1 MDKIVIYDTETTNST
16 IWGSIIE
23 VGAVVVD
30 KNLREIG
37 KLNIRGRM
45 PEGEVPSAK
54 ALLVNSTSI
63 DLLTKGNYSHY
74 DFLGAVENFFSKC
87 APAMFMGWSN
97 LNFDRRM
104 FHFNFFKGNRYPYAT
119 HSSPNSEHD
128 GLHIARA
135 AQTLNSETLKTEL
148 TEAGNPSLALESLS
162 RMQGFDTSASHTAY
176 VDAQNSL
183 KVLRIIKDKHKE
195 NWETFLKTST
205 KTSVETFLKN
215 EGIYSIFENVKG
227 RNMMYLTSTLHPNHC
242 FHPSYAS
249 WGYVWDLRRDP
260 EPLLNLSVNQLRD
273 ILKKYSPKA
282 TRVLKT
288 NKAPVILDKEFAL
301 KQKPY
306 SDLDLETIKKR
317 AQMVRNNENFCKN
330 IQIINREAAE
340 EKEQTKTQEDL
351 LPEEKLYVPKNAAWE
366 WDKITMT
373 AGNSH
378 YEIKLSQQPDKIWY
392 FYAPHWKIIND
403 TPEGTITRKQSE
415 EIKLDIPYYSQL
427 DNYRDANRTCFSSS
441 CAMLLSGLKKD
452 AISNDDD
459 YIETVFEIGDTT
471 EAWVQLRALEHY
483 GVKAAFRQDGCWE
496 DVEELLGKGIPVPLG
511 ILHLG
516 DVSNPV
522 GGGHW
527 IVAVGLS
534 SDKKKILVHD
544 PFGDLDLI
552 SGRYL
557 SDNGKYLWYSKENL
571 GPRWMVEAGYSSGWY
586 IKAES

>member
-351 LPEEKLYVPKNAAWE
+351 LPEETLYEKFIPNKDTALFKTWHSSSWEDKLRILDKFTDKRCSWFGQKIIYQEAPQILPPDLYKNIKSEIARRILSKNKEKWQTVNMAYNE
-366 WDKITMT
+366 IDYLRDQADKRDDKNELNKLDEINDFIM
-373 AGNSH
+373 SIEKK
-378 YEIKLSQQPDKIWY
+378 YEI
-392 FYAPHWKIIND
+392 A
-403 TPEGTITRKQSE
+403 
-415 EIKLDIPYYSQL
+415 
-427 DNYRDANRTCFSSS
+427 
-441 CAMLLSGLKKD
+441 
-452 AISNDDD
+452 
-459 YIETVFEIGDTT
+459 
-471 EAWVQLRALEHY
+471 
-483 GVKAAFRQDGCWE
+483 
-496 DVEELLGKGIPVPLG
+496 
-511 ILHLG
+511 
-516 DVSNPV
+516 
-522 GGGHW
+522 
-527 IVAVGLS
+527 
-534 SDKKKILVHD
+534 
-544 PFGDLDLI
+544 
-552 SGRYL
+552 
-557 SDNGKYLWYSKENL
+557 
-571 GPRWMVEAGYSSGWY
+571 
-586 IKAES
+586 

>member
-30 KNLREIG
+30 KNLKEIG

-74 DFLGAVENFFSKC
+74 DFLGAVENFFTKC
-87 APAMFMGWSN
+87 APAVFMGWSN

-195 NWETFLKTST
+195 NWDTFLKTST

-215 EGIYSIFENVKG
+215 EGIYSVFENVKG
-227 RNMMYLTSTLHPNHC
+227 RNMMYLTGTLHPNHC

-260 EPLLNLSVNQLRD
+260 EPLLNLTVNQLRD
-273 ILKKYSPKA
+273 VLKKYSPKA
-282 TRVLKT
+282 LRVLKT
-288 NKAPVILDKEFAL
+288 NKAPVILDKQFAI

-306 SDLDLETIKKR
+306 SDLDLVTIQKR
-317 AQMVRNNENFCKN
+317 AKLVRENENFCKN
-330 IQIINREAAE
+330 IQVINREAAE

-351 LPEEKLYVPKNAAWE
+351 LPEETLYEKFIPNRDTSLFKTWHSSSWEDKLRMLDKFTDKRCSWFGQKIIYQEAPQILPPDLYKNIKSEIARRILSKNKEKWQTVNMAYTE
-366 WDKITMT
+366 IDYLRDQASNRDDEKELKKLDEINEFIM
-373 AGNSH
+373 SIEKK
-378 YEIKLSQQPDKIWY
+378 YEI
-392 FYAPHWKIIND
+392 
-403 TPEGTITRKQSE
+403 T
-415 EIKLDIPYYSQL
+415 
-427 DNYRDANRTCFSSS
+427 
-441 CAMLLSGLKKD
+441 
-452 AISNDDD
+452 
-459 YIETVFEIGDTT
+459 
-471 EAWVQLRALEHY
+471 
-483 GVKAAFRQDGCWE
+483 
-496 DVEELLGKGIPVPLG
+496 
-511 ILHLG
+511 
-516 DVSNPV
+516 
-522 GGGHW
+522 
-527 IVAVGLS
+527 
-534 SDKKKILVHD
+534 
-544 PFGDLDLI
+544 
-552 SGRYL
+552 
-557 SDNGKYLWYSKENL
+557 
-571 GPRWMVEAGYSSGWY
+571 
-586 IKAES
+586 

>member
-30 KNLREIG
+30 KNLKEIG

-119 HSSPNSEHD
+119 HSSPNQEHD

-162 RMQGFDTSASHTAY
+162 RVQGFDTSASHTAY

-195 NWETFLKTST
+195 NWEIFLKTST

-215 EGIYSIFENVKG
+215 DGIYSIFENVKG

-242 FHPSYAS
+242 FHPSYVS

-260 EPLLNLSVNQLRD
+260 EPLLNLPINQLRD
-273 ILKKYSPKA
+273 ILKKFSPKA
-282 TRVLKT
+282 LRVLKT
-288 NKAPVILDKEFAL
+288 NKAPVILDKQFAL

-306 SDLDLETIKKR
+306 SDLDLETIRKR

-330 IQIINREAAE
+330 IQTINREIAE

-351 LPEEKLYVPKNAAWE
+351 LPEETLYEKFIPNRDTALFKTWHSSSWEDKLRLLDKFQDKRCSWFGQKIIYQEAPQILPPDLYKNIKSEIARRILSKNKEKWQTVNMAYNE
-366 WDKITMT
+366 IDYLRDQADKRDDKIELKKLDEINDFIM
-373 AGNSH
+373 SIEKK
-378 YEIKLSQQPDKIWY
+378 YEI
-392 FYAPHWKIIND
+392 A
-403 TPEGTITRKQSE
+403 
-415 EIKLDIPYYSQL
+415 
-427 DNYRDANRTCFSSS
+427 
-441 CAMLLSGLKKD
+441 
-452 AISNDDD
+452 
-459 YIETVFEIGDTT
+459 
-471 EAWVQLRALEHY
+471 
-483 GVKAAFRQDGCWE
+483 
-496 DVEELLGKGIPVPLG
+496 
-511 ILHLG
+511 
-516 DVSNPV
+516 
-522 GGGHW
+522 
-527 IVAVGLS
+527 
-534 SDKKKILVHD
+534 
-544 PFGDLDLI
+544 
-552 SGRYL
+552 
-557 SDNGKYLWYSKENL
+557 
-571 GPRWMVEAGYSSGWY
+571 
-586 IKAES
+586 

>member
-30 KNLREIG
+30 KNLKEIG

-54 ALLVNSTSI
+54 ALLVNSTSV

-74 DFLGAVENFFSKC
+74 DFLGAVENFFTKC
-87 APAMFMGWSN
+87 APAVFMGWSN

-195 NWETFLKTST
+195 NWDTFLKTST
-205 KTSVETFLKN
+205 KISVETFLKN

-227 RNMMYLTSTLHPNHC
+227 RNMMYLTGTLHPNHC

-260 EPLLNLSVNQLRD
+260 EPLLNLPINQLRD
-273 ILKKYSPKA
+273 VLKKYSPKA
-282 TRVLKT
+282 LRVLKT
-288 NKAPVILDKEFAL
+288 NKAPVILDKEYAL

-306 SDLDLETIKKR
+306 LDLDIETIKKR
-317 AQMVRNNENFCKN
+317 AQMVRNSENFCKN

-351 LPEEKLYVPKNAAWE
+351 LPEETLYEKFIPNKDTALFKTWHSSSWEDKLRLLDKFTDKRCSWFGQKIIYQEAPQILPPDLYKNIKSEIARRILSKNKEKWQTVNMAYNE
-366 WDKITMT
+366 IDYLRDQADKRDDKIEL
-373 AGNSH
+373 N
-378 YEIKLSQQPDKIWY
+378 KLDE
-392 FYAPHWKIIND
+392 IND
-403 TPEGTITRKQSE
+403 
-415 EIKLDIPYYSQL
+415 
-427 DNYRDANRTCFSSS
+427 FS
-441 CAMLLSGLKKD
+441 LSK
-452 AISNDDD
+452 
-459 YIETVFEIGDTT
+459 
-471 EAWVQLRALEHY
+471 
-483 GVKAAFRQDGCWE
+483 
-496 DVEELLGKGIPVPLG
+496 
-511 ILHLG
+511 
-516 DVSNPV
+516 
-522 GGGHW
+522 
-527 IVAVGLS
+527 
-534 SDKKKILVHD
+534 
-544 PFGDLDLI
+544 
-552 SGRYL
+552 
-557 SDNGKYLWYSKENL
+557 
-571 GPRWMVEAGYSSGWY
+571 
-586 IKAES
+586 

>member
-30 KNLREIG
+30 KNLKEIG

-74 DFLGAVENFFSKC
+74 DFLGAVENFFTKC
-87 APAMFMGWSN
+87 APAVFMGWSN

-195 NWETFLKTST
+195 NWDTFLKTST

-227 RNMMYLTSTLHPNHC
+227 RNMMYLTGTLHPNHC

-260 EPLLNLSVNQLRD
+260 EPLLNLPVNQLRD
-273 ILKKYSPKA
+273 VLKKYSPKA
-282 TRVLKT
+282 LRVLKT
-288 NKAPVILDKEFAL
+288 NKAPVILDKQFAL

-306 SDLDLETIKKR
+306 SELDLATIQKR
-317 AQMVRNNENFCKN
+317 VKLVRENENFCKN

-351 LPEEKLYVPKNAAWE
+351 LPEETLYEKFIPNKDTALFKTWHSSSWEDKLRLL
-366 WDKITMT
+366 DKF
-373 AGNSH
+373 
-378 YEIKLSQQPDKIWY
+378 QDKRCSW
-392 FYAPHWKIIND
+392 FGQKIIYQEAPQILPPDLYKN
-403 TPEGTITRKQSE
+403 IKSE
-415 EIKLDIPYYSQL
+415 IARRILSKNKEKWQTVNMAYTEIDYL
-427 DNYRDANRTCFSSS
+427 RDQASNR
-441 CAMLLSGLKKD
+441 D
-452 AISNDDD
+452 
-459 YIETVFEIGDTT
+459 
-471 EAWVQLRALEHY
+471 
-483 GVKAAFRQDGCWE
+483 
-496 DVEELLGKGIPVPLG
+496 DVEEL
-511 ILHLG
+511 
-516 DVSNPV
+516 
-522 GGGHW
+522 
-527 IVAVGLS
+527 
-534 SDKKKILVHD
+534 KK
-544 PFGDLDLI
+544 LDEI
-552 SGRYL
+552 NEFIMSIEK
-557 SDNGKYLWYSKENL
+557 KYEI
-571 GPRWMVEAGYSSGWY
+571 A
-586 IKAES
+586 

>member
-104 FHFNFFKGNRYPYAT
+104 FHFNFFKGNRYPYPT

-260 EPLLNLSVNQLRD
+260 EPLLNLPVNQLRD

-282 TRVLKT
+282 LRVLKT

-306 SDLDLETIKKR
+306 LDLDLETIKKR
-317 AQMVRNNENFCKN
+317 AQMVRNSENFCKN

-351 LPEEKLYVPKNAAWE
+351 LPEETLYEKFIPNKDTALFKTWHSSSWEDKLRLLDKFTDKRCSWFGQKIIYQEAPQILPPDLYKNIKSEIARRILSKNKEKWQTVNMAYNE
-366 WDKITMT
+366 IDYLRDQADKRDDKIELNKLDEINDFIM
-373 AGNSH
+373 SIEKK
-378 YEIKLSQQPDKIWY
+378 YEI
-392 FYAPHWKIIND
+392 A
-403 TPEGTITRKQSE
+403 
-415 EIKLDIPYYSQL
+415 
-427 DNYRDANRTCFSSS
+427 
-441 CAMLLSGLKKD
+441 
-452 AISNDDD
+452 
-459 YIETVFEIGDTT
+459 
-471 EAWVQLRALEHY
+471 
-483 GVKAAFRQDGCWE
+483 
-496 DVEELLGKGIPVPLG
+496 
-511 ILHLG
+511 
-516 DVSNPV
+516 
-522 GGGHW
+522 
-527 IVAVGLS
+527 
-534 SDKKKILVHD
+534 
-544 PFGDLDLI
+544 
-552 SGRYL
+552 
-557 SDNGKYLWYSKENL
+557 
-571 GPRWMVEAGYSSGWY
+571 
-586 IKAES
+586 

>member
-30 KNLREIG
+30 KNLKEIG

-148 TEAGNPSLALESLS
+148 TDAGNPSLALESLS

-195 NWETFLKTST
+195 NWQTFLKTST
-205 KTSVETFLKN
+205 KPSVETILKN
-215 EGIYSIFENVKG
+215 DGIYSIFENVKG
-227 RNMMYLTSTLHPNHC
+227 RNMMYLVSTLHPNQC

-249 WGYVWDLRRDP
+249 WGYLWDCRRDP
-260 EPLLNLSVNQLRD
+260 EPLLNLPINQLRD
-273 ILKKYSPKA
+273 VLKKMSPKA
-282 TRVLKT
+282 LRVLKT
-288 NKAPVILDKEFAL
+288 NKAPIVLDKNFAL

-317 AQMVRNNENFCKN
+317 ASLVRNNEQFCKN
-330 IQIINREAAE
+330 IQTINREAAE

-351 LPEEKLYVPKNAAWE
+351 LPEETLYEKFIPNKDTALFKTWHSSSWEDKLRMLDKFQDKRCSWFGQKIIYQEAPQILPPDLYKNIKSEIARRILSKNKEKWQTVNMAYSE
-366 WDKITMT
+366 IDYLRDQASNRDDEEELKKLEEINQFIM
-373 AGNSH
+373 SIEKK
-378 YEIKLSQQPDKIWY
+378 YEI
-392 FYAPHWKIIND
+392 A
-403 TPEGTITRKQSE
+403 
-415 EIKLDIPYYSQL
+415 
-427 DNYRDANRTCFSSS
+427 
-441 CAMLLSGLKKD
+441 
-452 AISNDDD
+452 
-459 YIETVFEIGDTT
+459 
-471 EAWVQLRALEHY
+471 
-483 GVKAAFRQDGCWE
+483 
-496 DVEELLGKGIPVPLG
+496 
-511 ILHLG
+511 
-516 DVSNPV
+516 
-522 GGGHW
+522 
-527 IVAVGLS
+527 
-534 SDKKKILVHD
+534 
-544 PFGDLDLI
+544 
-552 SGRYL
+552 
-557 SDNGKYLWYSKENL
+557 
-571 GPRWMVEAGYSSGWY
+571 
-586 IKAES
+586 

>member
-1 MDKIVIYDTETTNST
+1 
-16 IWGSIIE
+16 
-23 VGAVVVD
+23 
-30 KNLREIG
+30 
-37 KLNIRGRM
+37 M

-135 AQTLNSETLKTEL
+135 AQTLNPETLKTEL

-273 ILKKYSPKA
+273 ILKKCSPKA

-288 NKAPVILDKEFAL
+288 NKAPVILGKEFAL

-351 LPEEKLYVPKNAAWE
+351 LPEETLYEKFIPNKDTALFKTWHSSSWEDKLRMLDKFTDKRCSWFGQKIIYQEAPQILPPDLYKNIKSEIARRILSKNKEKWQTVNMAYNE
-366 WDKITMT
+366 IDYLRDQADKRDDKIELNKLDEINDFIM
-373 AGNSH
+373 SIEKK
-378 YEIKLSQQPDKIWY
+378 YEI
-392 FYAPHWKIIND
+392 A
-403 TPEGTITRKQSE
+403 
-415 EIKLDIPYYSQL
+415 
-427 DNYRDANRTCFSSS
+427 
-441 CAMLLSGLKKD
+441 
-452 AISNDDD
+452 
-459 YIETVFEIGDTT
+459 
-471 EAWVQLRALEHY
+471 
-483 GVKAAFRQDGCWE
+483 
-496 DVEELLGKGIPVPLG
+496 
-511 ILHLG
+511 
-516 DVSNPV
+516 
-522 GGGHW
+522 
-527 IVAVGLS
+527 
-534 SDKKKILVHD
+534 
-544 PFGDLDLI
+544 
-552 SGRYL
+552 
-557 SDNGKYLWYSKENL
+557 
-571 GPRWMVEAGYSSGWY
+571 
-586 IKAES
+586 

>member
-30 KNLREIG
+30 KNLKEIG

-148 TEAGNPSLALESLS
+148 TESGNPSLALESLS

-195 NWETFLKTST
+195 NWQTFLKTST
-205 KTSVETFLKN
+205 KPSVETILKSD
-215 EGIYSIFENVKG
+215 GIYSIFENVKG
-227 RNMMYLTSTLHPNHC
+227 RNMMYLVSTLHPNQC

-249 WGYVWDLRRDP
+249 WGYVWDCRRDP
-260 EPLLNLSVNQLRD
+260 EPLLNLPINQLRD
-273 ILKKYSPKA
+273 VLKKMSPKA
-282 TRVLKT
+282 LRVLKT
-288 NKAPVILDKEFAL
+288 NKAPIVLDKDFAL

-317 AQMVRNNENFCKN
+317 ASLVRNNEQFCKN

-351 LPEEKLYVPKNAAWE
+351 LPEETLYEKFIPNKDTALFKTWHSSSWEDKLRMLDKFQDKRCSWFGQKIIYQEAPQILPPDLYRNIKSEIARRILSKNKEKWQTVNMAYSEIDYLRDQASNRDDE
-366 WDKITMT
+366 EELKKLEEINQFIM
-373 AGNSH
+373 SIEKK
-378 YEIKLSQQPDKIWY
+378 YEI
-392 FYAPHWKIIND
+392 A
-403 TPEGTITRKQSE
+403 
-415 EIKLDIPYYSQL
+415 
-427 DNYRDANRTCFSSS
+427 
-441 CAMLLSGLKKD
+441 
-452 AISNDDD
+452 
-459 YIETVFEIGDTT
+459 
-471 EAWVQLRALEHY
+471 
-483 GVKAAFRQDGCWE
+483 
-496 DVEELLGKGIPVPLG
+496 
-511 ILHLG
+511 
-516 DVSNPV
+516 
-522 GGGHW
+522 
-527 IVAVGLS
+527 
-534 SDKKKILVHD
+534 
-544 PFGDLDLI
+544 
-552 SGRYL
+552 
-557 SDNGKYLWYSKENL
+557 
-571 GPRWMVEAGYSSGWY
+571 
-586 IKAES
+586 

>member
-30 KNLREIG
+30 KNLKEIG

-74 DFLGAVENFFSKC
+74 DFLGAVENFFTKC
-87 APAMFMGWSN
+87 APAVFMGWSN

-195 NWETFLKTST
+195 NWDTFLKTST

-227 RNMMYLTSTLHPNHC
+227 RNMMYLTGTLHPNHC

-260 EPLLNLSVNQLRD
+260 EPLLNLPVNQLRD
-273 ILKKYSPKA
+273 VLKKYSPKA
-282 TRVLKT
+282 LRVLKT

-306 SDLDLETIKKR
+306 AELDLATIQKR
-317 AQMVRNNENFCKN
+317 AKLVRENENFCKN

-351 LPEEKLYVPKNAAWE
+351 LPEETLYEKFIPNKDTALFKTWHSSSWEDKLRLL
-366 WDKITMT
+366 DKF
-373 AGNSH
+373 
-378 YEIKLSQQPDKIWY
+378 QDKRCSW
-392 FYAPHWKIIND
+392 FGQKIIYQEAPQILPPDLYKN
-403 TPEGTITRKQSE
+403 IKSE
-415 EIKLDIPYYSQL
+415 IARRILSKNKEKWQTVNMAYTEIDYL
-427 DNYRDANRTCFSSS
+427 RDQASNR
-441 CAMLLSGLKKD
+441 D
-452 AISNDDD
+452 
-459 YIETVFEIGDTT
+459 
-471 EAWVQLRALEHY
+471 
-483 GVKAAFRQDGCWE
+483 
-496 DVEELLGKGIPVPLG
+496 DVEEL
-511 ILHLG
+511 
-516 DVSNPV
+516 
-522 GGGHW
+522 
-527 IVAVGLS
+527 
-534 SDKKKILVHD
+534 KK
-544 PFGDLDLI
+544 LDEI
-552 SGRYL
+552 NEFIMSIEK
-557 SDNGKYLWYSKENL
+557 KYEI
-571 GPRWMVEAGYSSGWY
+571 A
-586 IKAES
+586 

>member
-30 KNLREIG
+30 KNLKEIG

-183 KVLRIIKDKHKE
+183 KVLRIIKDKHKK

-260 EPLLNLSVNQLRD
+260 EPLLNLPVNQLRD

-282 TRVLKT
+282 LRVLKT
-288 NKAPVILDKEFAL
+288 NKAPVILGKEFGL

-306 SDLDLETIKKR
+306 LDLDLETIKKR
-317 AQMVRNNENFCKN
+317 AQMVRNSENFCKN

-351 LPEEKLYVPKNAAWE
+351 LPEETLYEKFIPNKDTALFKTWHSSSWEDKLRLLDKFQDKRCSWFGQKIIYQEAPQILPPDLYKNIKSEIARRILSKNKEKWQTVNMAYNE
-366 WDKITMT
+366 IDYLRDQADKRDDKIELNKLDEINDFIM
-373 AGNSH
+373 SIEKK
-378 YEIKLSQQPDKIWY
+378 YEI
-392 FYAPHWKIIND
+392 A
-403 TPEGTITRKQSE
+403 
-415 EIKLDIPYYSQL
+415 
-427 DNYRDANRTCFSSS
+427 
-441 CAMLLSGLKKD
+441 
-452 AISNDDD
+452 
-459 YIETVFEIGDTT
+459 
-471 EAWVQLRALEHY
+471 
-483 GVKAAFRQDGCWE
+483 
-496 DVEELLGKGIPVPLG
+496 
-511 ILHLG
+511 
-516 DVSNPV
+516 
-522 GGGHW
+522 
-527 IVAVGLS
+527 
-534 SDKKKILVHD
+534 
-544 PFGDLDLI
+544 
-552 SGRYL
+552 
-557 SDNGKYLWYSKENL
+557 
-571 GPRWMVEAGYSSGWY
+571 
-586 IKAES
+586 

>member
-30 KNLREIG
+30 KNLKEIG

-74 DFLGAVENFFSKC
+74 DFLGAVENFFTKC
-87 APAMFMGWSN
+87 APAVFMGWSN

-183 KVLRIIKDKHKE
+183 KVLRIIKDKHKD
-195 NWETFLKTST
+195 NWENFLSTST
-205 KTSVETFLKN
+205 KNSVETILKS

-227 RNMMYLTSTLHPNHC
+227 KNMMYLVSTLHPDHC

-249 WGYVWDLRRDP
+249 WGYLFDLRRDP
-260 EPLLNLSVNQLRD
+260 EPLLNLSINDLKVY
-273 ILKKYSPKA
+273 LKKFSPKA
-282 TRVLKT
+282 LRVIKT
-288 NKAPVILDKEFAL
+288 NKAPVVLDKKFAL
-301 KQKPY
+301 KEKAY
-306 SDLDLETIKKR
+306 ADLDLETIQKR
-317 AQMVRNNENFCKN
+317 AKMVRNSENFCKN

-340 EKEQTKTQEDL
+340 EKAQTQTQEDL
-351 LPEEKLYVPKNAAWE
+351 LPEETLYEKFIPNKDTQLFKTWHSSSWEDKLRMLDKFQDKRCSWFGQKIIYQEAPHILPPDLYKNIKSEIARRILSKNREKWQTIGMAYQE
-366 WDKITMT
+366 IDTLRDQASNRDDEEELKKLDEINEFIM
-373 AGNSH
+373 SIEKK
-378 YEIKLSQQPDKIWY
+378 YEI
-392 FYAPHWKIIND
+392 A
-403 TPEGTITRKQSE
+403 
-415 EIKLDIPYYSQL
+415 
-427 DNYRDANRTCFSSS
+427 
-441 CAMLLSGLKKD
+441 
-452 AISNDDD
+452 
-459 YIETVFEIGDTT
+459 
-471 EAWVQLRALEHY
+471 
-483 GVKAAFRQDGCWE
+483 
-496 DVEELLGKGIPVPLG
+496 
-511 ILHLG
+511 
-516 DVSNPV
+516 
-522 GGGHW
+522 
-527 IVAVGLS
+527 
-534 SDKKKILVHD
+534 
-544 PFGDLDLI
+544 
-552 SGRYL
+552 
-557 SDNGKYLWYSKENL
+557 
-571 GPRWMVEAGYSSGWY
+571 
-586 IKAES
+586 

>member
-1 MDKIVIYDTETTNST
+1 MDKIVIYDYETTNST
-16 IWGSIIE
+16 SWGSIIE

-30 KNLREIG
+30 KNLKEIG

-45 PEGEVPSAK
+45 PEGEIPSAK

-74 DFLGAVENFFSKC
+74 DFLGALENFFVKAGPC
-87 APAMFMGWSN
+87 IFIGWN
-97 LNFDRRM
+97 NTGFDRFM
-104 FHFNFFKGNRYPYAT
+104 THHNFFRANRYPYIT

-260 EPLLNLSVNQLRD
+260 ESLLNLPVNQLRD

-282 TRVLKT
+282 LRVLKT

-306 SDLDLETIKKR
+306 LDLDLETIKKR
-317 AQMVRNNENFCKN
+317 AQMVRNSENFCKN

-351 LPEEKLYVPKNAAWE
+351 LPEETLYEKFIPNKDTALFKTWHSSSWEDKLRLLDKFQDKRCSWFGQKIIYQEAPQILPPDLYKNIKSEIARRILSKNKEKWQTVNMAYNE
-366 WDKITMT
+366 IDYLRDQADKRDDKIELNKLDEINDFIM
-373 AGNSH
+373 SIEKK
-378 YEIKLSQQPDKIWY
+378 YEI
-392 FYAPHWKIIND
+392 A
-403 TPEGTITRKQSE
+403 
-415 EIKLDIPYYSQL
+415 
-427 DNYRDANRTCFSSS
+427 
-441 CAMLLSGLKKD
+441 
-452 AISNDDD
+452 
-459 YIETVFEIGDTT
+459 
-471 EAWVQLRALEHY
+471 
-483 GVKAAFRQDGCWE
+483 
-496 DVEELLGKGIPVPLG
+496 
-511 ILHLG
+511 
-516 DVSNPV
+516 
-522 GGGHW
+522 
-527 IVAVGLS
+527 
-534 SDKKKILVHD
+534 
-544 PFGDLDLI
+544 
-552 SGRYL
+552 
-557 SDNGKYLWYSKENL
+557 
-571 GPRWMVEAGYSSGWY
+571 
-586 IKAES
+586 

>member
-30 KNLREIG
+30 KNLKEIG

-74 DFLGAVENFFSKC
+74 DFLGAVENFFTKC
-87 APAMFMGWSN
+87 APAIFMGWSN

-195 NWETFLKTST
+195 NWDTFLKTST

-227 RNMMYLTSTLHPNHC
+227 RNMMYLTGTLHPNHC
-242 FHPSYAS
+242 FHSSYAS

-260 EPLLNLSVNQLRD
+260 EPLLNLPVNQLRD
-273 ILKKYSPKA
+273 VLKKYSPKA
-282 TRVLKT
+282 LRVLKT
-288 NKAPVILDKEFAL
+288 NKAPIILDKQFAL

-306 SDLDLETIKKR
+306 SELDLATIQKR
-317 AQMVRNNENFCKN
+317 AKLVRENENFCKN

-351 LPEEKLYVPKNAAWE
+351 LPEETLYEKFIPNKDTTLFKTWHSSSWEDKLRLLDKFQDKRCSWFGQKIIYQEAPQILPPDLYKNIKSEIARRILSKNKEKWQTVNMAYTE
-366 WDKITMT
+366 IDYLRDQASNRDDEEELKKLDEINEFIM
-373 AGNSH
+373 SIEKK
-378 YEIKLSQQPDKIWY
+378 YEI
-392 FYAPHWKIIND
+392 A
-403 TPEGTITRKQSE
+403 
-415 EIKLDIPYYSQL
+415 
-427 DNYRDANRTCFSSS
+427 
-441 CAMLLSGLKKD
+441 
-452 AISNDDD
+452 
-459 YIETVFEIGDTT
+459 
-471 EAWVQLRALEHY
+471 
-483 GVKAAFRQDGCWE
+483 
-496 DVEELLGKGIPVPLG
+496 
-511 ILHLG
+511 
-516 DVSNPV
+516 
-522 GGGHW
+522 
-527 IVAVGLS
+527 
-534 SDKKKILVHD
+534 
-544 PFGDLDLI
+544 
-552 SGRYL
+552 
-557 SDNGKYLWYSKENL
+557 
-571 GPRWMVEAGYSSGWY
+571 
-586 IKAES
+586 

>member
-23 VGAVVVD
+23 FGAVVVD
-30 KNLREIG
+30 KNLKEIG

-162 RMQGFDTSASHTAY
+162 RMQGFDTSSSHTAY

-183 KVLRIIKDKHKE
+183 QVLRIIKDKHKE

-205 KTSVETFLKN
+205 KTSVETFLKD

-260 EPLLNLSVNQLRD
+260 EPLLNLPVNQLRD
-273 ILKKYSPKA
+273 IFKKYSPKA
-282 TRVLKT
+282 LRVLKT

-306 SDLDLETIKKR
+306 LDLDLETIKKR
-317 AQMVRNNENFCKN
+317 AQMIRKSENFCKN

-351 LPEEKLYVPKNAAWE
+351 LPEETLYEKFIPNKDTALFKTWHSSSWEDKLRLL
-366 WDKITMT
+366 DKF
-373 AGNSH
+373 
-378 YEIKLSQQPDKIWY
+378 QDKRCSW
-392 FYAPHWKIIND
+392 FGQKIIYQEAPQILPPDLYKN
-403 TPEGTITRKQSE
+403 IKSE
-415 EIKLDIPYYSQL
+415 IARRILSKNKEKWQTVNMAYTEIDYLRDQASNRDDEEELKKLDEINQFIMSIE
-427 DNYRDANRTCFSSS
+427 
-441 CAMLLSGLKKD
+441 KK
-452 AISNDDD
+452 
-459 YIETVFEIGDTT
+459 YE
-471 EAWVQLRALEHY
+471 RA
-483 GVKAAFRQDGCWE
+483 
-496 DVEELLGKGIPVPLG
+496 
-511 ILHLG
+511 
-516 DVSNPV
+516 
-522 GGGHW
+522 
-527 IVAVGLS
+527 
-534 SDKKKILVHD
+534 
-544 PFGDLDLI
+544 
-552 SGRYL
+552 
-557 SDNGKYLWYSKENL
+557 
-571 GPRWMVEAGYSSGWY
+571 
-586 IKAES
+586 

>member
-30 KNLREIG
+30 KNLEEIG

-104 FHFNFFKGNRYPYAT
+104 FHFNFFKSNRYPYTT

-135 AQTLNSETLKTEL
+135 AQTINSETLKTEL

-260 EPLLNLSVNQLRD
+260 EPLLNLPVNQLRD

-282 TRVLKT
+282 LRVLKT

-306 SDLDLETIKKR
+306 LDLDLETIKKR
-317 AQMVRNNENFCKN
+317 AQMVRSNENFCKN

-351 LPEEKLYVPKNAAWE
+351 LPEETLYEKFIPNKDTALFKTWHSSSWEDKLRLLDKFQDKRCSWFGQKIIYQEAPQILPPDLYKNIKSEIARRILSKNKEKWQTVNMAYNE
-366 WDKITMT
+366 IDYLRDQADKRDDKIELKKLDEINDFIM
-373 AGNSH
+373 SIEKK
-378 YEIKLSQQPDKIWY
+378 YEI
-392 FYAPHWKIIND
+392 A
-403 TPEGTITRKQSE
+403 
-415 EIKLDIPYYSQL
+415 
-427 DNYRDANRTCFSSS
+427 
-441 CAMLLSGLKKD
+441 
-452 AISNDDD
+452 
-459 YIETVFEIGDTT
+459 
-471 EAWVQLRALEHY
+471 
-483 GVKAAFRQDGCWE
+483 
-496 DVEELLGKGIPVPLG
+496 
-511 ILHLG
+511 
-516 DVSNPV
+516 
-522 GGGHW
+522 
-527 IVAVGLS
+527 
-534 SDKKKILVHD
+534 
-544 PFGDLDLI
+544 
-552 SGRYL
+552 
-557 SDNGKYLWYSKENL
+557 
-571 GPRWMVEAGYSSGWY
+571 
-586 IKAES
+586 

>member
-30 KNLREIG
+30 KNLKEIG

-74 DFLGAVENFFSKC
+74 DFLGAVENFFTKC
-87 APAMFMGWSN
+87 APAVFMGWSN

-195 NWETFLKTST
+195 NWDTFLKTST

-227 RNMMYLTSTLHPNHC
+227 RNMMYLTGTLHPNHC

-260 EPLLNLSVNQLRD
+260 EPLLNLPVNQLRD
-273 ILKKYSPKA
+273 VLKKYSPKA
-282 TRVLKT
+282 LRVLKT
-288 NKAPVILDKEFAL
+288 NKAPVILDKEYAL

-306 SDLDLETIKKR
+306 LDLDIETIKKR
-317 AQMVRNNENFCKN
+317 AQMVRNSENFCKN

-351 LPEEKLYVPKNAAWE
+351 LPEETLYEKFIPNKDTALFKTWHSSSWEDKLRLLDKFTDKRCSWFGQKIIYQEAPQILPPDLYKNIKSEIARRILSKNKEKWQTVNMAYNE
-366 WDKITMT
+366 IDYLRDQADKRDDKIELNKLDEINDFIM
-373 AGNSH
+373 SIEKK
-378 YEIKLSQQPDKIWY
+378 YEI
-392 FYAPHWKIIND
+392 A
-403 TPEGTITRKQSE
+403 
-415 EIKLDIPYYSQL
+415 
-427 DNYRDANRTCFSSS
+427 
-441 CAMLLSGLKKD
+441 
-452 AISNDDD
+452 
-459 YIETVFEIGDTT
+459 
-471 EAWVQLRALEHY
+471 
-483 GVKAAFRQDGCWE
+483 
-496 DVEELLGKGIPVPLG
+496 
-511 ILHLG
+511 
-516 DVSNPV
+516 
-522 GGGHW
+522 
-527 IVAVGLS
+527 
-534 SDKKKILVHD
+534 
-544 PFGDLDLI
+544 
-552 SGRYL
+552 
-557 SDNGKYLWYSKENL
+557 
-571 GPRWMVEAGYSSGWY
+571 
-586 IKAES
+586 